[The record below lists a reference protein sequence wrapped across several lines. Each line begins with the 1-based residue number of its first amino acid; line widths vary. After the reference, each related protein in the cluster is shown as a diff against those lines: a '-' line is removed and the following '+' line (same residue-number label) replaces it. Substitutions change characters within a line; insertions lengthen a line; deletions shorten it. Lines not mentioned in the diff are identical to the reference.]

1 MNNEKI
7 LDQEYW
13 DKQYTSNSTGWD
25 LGKVSPPIKEY
36 IDTLKDKNISI
47 LIPGCG
53 NSHEAEYLFSQGF
66 TNITLIDIAPTLVE
80 KLQKKFMEHPNLKIV
95 LGDFFAHQ
103 GKYDLIIE
111 QTFFCALL
119 PAMRQNYV
127 LKMHNILEEKG
138 LLVGLLFN
146 KTFESGPPFG
156 GSKNEYEQLFKDY
169 FNFKIMETCH
179 NSIAPRANSEL
190 FIEFK
195 RKDLK

>member
-1 MNNEKI
+1 
-7 LDQEYW
+7 
-13 DKQYTSNSTGWD
+13 
-25 LGKVSPPIKEY
+25 
-36 IDTLKDKNISI
+36 
-47 LIPGCG
+47 
-53 NSHEAEYLFSQGF
+53 
-66 TNITLIDIAPTLVE
+66 
-80 KLQKKFMEHPNLKIV
+80 
-95 LGDFFAHQ
+95 
-103 GKYDLIIE
+103 
-111 QTFFCALL
+111 
-119 PAMRQNYV
+119 
-127 LKMHNILEEKG
+127 MHNILEEKG